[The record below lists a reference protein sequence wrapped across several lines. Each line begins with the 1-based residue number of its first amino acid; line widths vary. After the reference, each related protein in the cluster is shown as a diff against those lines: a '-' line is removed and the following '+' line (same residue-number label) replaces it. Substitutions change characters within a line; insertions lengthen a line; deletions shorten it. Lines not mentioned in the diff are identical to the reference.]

1 MGVPQR
7 CRGWLWAS
15 GLRRARVSSAIT
27 CLLCAAACLSGP
39 CSSSPLSFSWPDA
52 HRHSRVETQ
61 VCMCRV
67 LFLPFAQLGALVMY
81 RRSQAGGGGHYKTIV
96 RSPDGWRSYDGM
108 ESGGVGVRI
117 RSPEGDHLPRAGH
130 WFPVEVVYERVP
142 G

>member
-1 MGVPQR
+1 MSDVGVLLSLPRRRPGELVQ
-7 CRGWLWAS
+7 AS
-15 GLRRARVSSAIT
+15 YK
-27 CLLCAAACLSGP
+27 
-39 CSSSPLSFSWPDA
+39 
-52 HRHSRVETQ
+52 
-61 VCMCRV
+61 
-67 LFLPFAQLGALVMY
+67 LGALVMY

-130 WFPVEVVYERVP
+130 WFPDEVVYERVP